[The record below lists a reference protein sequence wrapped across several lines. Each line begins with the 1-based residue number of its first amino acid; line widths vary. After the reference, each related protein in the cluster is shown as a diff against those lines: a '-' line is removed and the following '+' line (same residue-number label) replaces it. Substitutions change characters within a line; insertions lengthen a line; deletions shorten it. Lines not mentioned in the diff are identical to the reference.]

1 MRSRRSWLRASL
13 INFREFLWPMLEPDE
28 DEEEEKDENGD
39 KKKKP
44 DFKLHLSDENLT
56 QAFELIRNVQEA
68 EDDRRKTIESKASLY
83 INTIGVST
91 SLLVASSALITGNS
105 DNNLTIKI
113 SVFLSFI
120 LSIYTFRTVWFSVKA
135 LDRGAYNLMGIKDIN
150 FKGNKEEYERHLISS
165 LANKITANYDTIN
178 TKVDNFILAQEY
190 FKRAIAIICIYALV
204 ILMISLFIKTKP
216 EQEKPVNMKYVHI
229 TKL

>member
-1 MRSRRSWLRASL
+1 MRSRRSWLKAIL

-28 DEEEEKDENGD
+28 DEDKDENGD

-44 DFKLHLSDENLT
+44 DLKLHLSDENLT
-56 QAFELIRNVQEA
+56 QAFDLLRDVQGA

-83 INTIGVST
+83 ISTIGVST
-91 SLLVASSALITGNS
+91 SVVVASSALITGNN
-105 DNNLTIKI
+105 DNSLVIKI

-120 LSIYTFRTVWFSVKA
+120 LSVYTFRTVWFSVKA
-135 LDRGAYNLMGIKDIN
+135 LDRGAYNLMGIKEIN
-150 FKGNKEEYERHLISS
+150 FKGNKNDYDRHLITS

-190 FKRAIAIICIYALV
+190 FKRAIAIICIYAFV
-204 ILMISLFIKTKP
+204 ILMISFFIKTKP
-216 EQEKPVNMKYVHI
+216 EQEKPVNMKCVHI
-229 TKL
+229 TKP